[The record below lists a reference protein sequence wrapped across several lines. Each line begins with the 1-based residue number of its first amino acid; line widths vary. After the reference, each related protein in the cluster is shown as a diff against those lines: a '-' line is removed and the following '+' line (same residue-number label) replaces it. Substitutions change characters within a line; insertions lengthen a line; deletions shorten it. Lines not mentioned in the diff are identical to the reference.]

1 MRLPLPAIA
10 SIRDF
15 YAFEQHVATC
25 RRQRGLDMVPQW
37 YQVPVFYFSNPAGVI
52 GHEAEVWAPAGSQA
66 LDYELELACVI
77 GREARDLPD
86 DDRALEAVAGFTI
99 MNDWSARDLQ
109 RIEMAVG
116 LGPSKGKDFAT
127 SLGPELVTFDE
138 LADCYRDGRLHLEM
152 TATVNGRL
160 LSRGNSGS
168 MYWTWPQ
175 LLAHASRDA
184 TLAARRRARLGNG
197 RHRLHSRA
205 DARGRRRLAQAR
217 RPRRADDRA
226 TGNLAQ
232 PRRPPSLRGR
242 RYQDPG
248 EVVMPPYLRLGSIP
262 RKRHTIHPHEPGF
275 KGEGIYYEEVV
286 RLAGFSRAYSI
297 VYHLRPPTRVVRLE
311 PAGTVPAD
319 FGDQLDPAPSS
330 REDANDPPLGRPDH
344 RPRRALRQRR
354 RHAGALPPRAAAA
367 RSSSATPTPTR

>member
-1 MRLPLPAIA
+1 VT

-52 GHEAEVWAPAGSQA
+52 GHDAAVYAPRDSEA

-86 DDRALEAVAGFTI
+86 DERALDAIAGWTI

-109 RIEMAVG
+109 RVEMAVG

-138 LADCYRDGRLHLEM
+138 LSDRYRDGRLHLEM
-152 TATVNGRL
+152 KASVNGHV
-160 LSRGNSGS
+160 LSQGNSGT

-184 TLAARRRARLGNG
+184 ALRPGDVIGSGTVGTGCILELTPERAGGWLKPGDVVELTIERLG
-197 RHRLHSRA
+197 
-205 DARGRRRLAQAR
+205 
-217 RPRRADDRA
+217 
-226 TGNLAQ
+226 T
-232 PRRPPSLRGR
+232 LRNR
-242 RYQDPG
+242 
-248 EVVMPPYLRLGSIP
+248 VIA
-262 RKRHTIHPHEPGF
+262 HP
-275 KGEGIYYEEVV
+275 
-286 RLAGFSRAYSI
+286 
-297 VYHLRPPTRVVRLE
+297 
-311 PAGTVPAD
+311 
-319 FGDQLDPAPSS
+319 
-330 REDANDPPLGRPDH
+330 
-344 RPRRALRQRR
+344 
-354 RHAGALPPRAAAA
+354 
-367 RSSSATPTPTR
+367 